1 MILREQSGVPLSI
14 SGLSVAY
21 RSDPVL
27 WNLHWSARAGSM
39 TAIVGPNGAG
49 KTTLLNAALEL
60 VPRLSGEVR
69 FWGQPLSA
77 VRERIAF
84 VPQRESI
91 DWDFPVT
98 AEDVVRMGA
107 TRGASW
113 WIPSFARRLSPSAR
127 DESKRAAEAL
137 DQVQMA
143 DFRSRPIGELSGG
156 QQQRVFLARALAQD
170 ADLILLDEPFAG
182 VDAGTEAVLTGALR
196 ELTRQGKTV
205 IAVHHDLDT
214 VAEHF
219 DDVLVL
225 NGKLI
230 AQGTASDVLA
240 DPGVTRLFR
249 GSEREFAAIG

>member
-14 SGLSVAY
+14 AGLSVAY

-27 WNLHWSARAGSM
+27 WNVHWSARAGSM

-49 KTTLLNAALEL
+49 KTTMLSAALEL
-60 VPRLSGEVR
+60 VPRLTGDVR

-77 VRERIAF
+77 VRQRVAY

-98 AEDVVRMGA
+98 AQDVVCMGA

-113 WIPSFARRLSPSAR
+113 WIPAWARRLSTGAQ
-127 DESKRAAEAL
+127 EEKQRAEEAL
-137 DQVQMA
+137 AQVQMT

-156 QQQRVFLARALAQD
+156 QQQRIFLARALAQD

-182 VDAGTEAVLTGALR
+182 VDAGTEEVLTTALR
-196 ELTRQGKTV
+196 HLTDQGKTV

-214 VAEHF
+214 VAERF

-225 NGKLI
+225 SGEVV
-230 AQGTASDVLA
+230 AQGPAHEVLSDA
-240 DPGVTRLFR
+240 GVQRLFR
-249 GSEREFAAIG
+249 GSEKELASIG